1 METNPTGPGR
11 HLFTPSFEGQPAK
24 GMKIFTRRD
33 MLRAGVALGGGA
45 LAARFY
51 PSALA
56 GAAASVFAQE
66 QSPAERVA
74 AMRAQFGG
82 NPITPQKLTDNLTL
96 LSGPGGNVVVLEGAD
111 GKFMGDTF
119 VQPAWP
125 HLQEALMAI
134 GKSPVKTAVDTHWHF
149 DHSDNNGALRAAGAT
164 LIAHEN
170 TKKRMSETHTLA
182 VLNLTFPPSPAS
194 ALPQETFPNSRKIT
208 VNGETVELVHVPP
221 SHTDSDIYLH
231 FQKGNVLQTGDI
243 FFNGFYPYIDG
254 GTGGSVSGMIAG
266 TNKLLA
272 VATNDTKIVPG
283 HGPLGTKADLMKY
296 RDMLVTAREH
306 LMKLK
311 TAGKSLE
318 EAVAAKPLAD
328 LDAAWGK
335 GLFTT
340 DTFVQIA
347 YPIL

>member
-1 METNPTGPGR
+1 METNPTIR
-11 HLFTPSFEGQPAK
+11 
-24 GMKIFTRRD
+24 IFTRRD
-33 MLRAGVALGGGA
+33 LLRTTAALAGGA
-45 LAARFY
+45 VAARFF
-51 PSALA
+51 PAELA
-56 GAAASVFAQE
+56 RAAAPAFPQ
-66 QSPAERVA
+66 QKSPAEQVA

-82 NPITPQKLTDNLTL
+82 NPIMPQKLTDNLTL

-125 HLQEALMAI
+125 HLQEALAAI

-164 LIAHEN
+164 IIAHEN

-182 VLNLTFPPSPAS
+182 VLNLTVPPSPAS
-194 ALPQETFPNSRKIT
+194 ALPQETFQTSRKIA
-208 VNGETVELVHVPP
+208 VNGEAVELVHIPP
-221 SHTDSDIYLH
+221 AHTDSDIYLH

-243 FFNGFYPYIDG
+243 FFNGMFPYIDG

-266 TNKLLA
+266 ANKLLA
-272 VATNDTKIVPG
+272 AATNDTKIVPG
-283 HGPLGTKADLMKY
+283 HGALGTKADLMKY
-296 RDMLVTAREH
+296 RDMLVTVRPR

-311 TAGKSLE
+311 TAGKSVD

-335 GLFTT
+335 GLFTS